1 MFYPGYPTL
10 DSEAFTH
17 LFTYLFLPQCLWRFW
32 RANLDGNGRKTERQK
47 AGSPFI
53 HEYTLGTSKSGI
65 DFLDR
70 MFLCSKSA
78 VSRKIFVINLTR
90 VVSFC
95 DGRVVSKGSLGDDDY
110 GGKLIRWWITDPYF
124 HQLLTSHRWVARWSP
139 LKPNQNSSKSGVNR
153 KLYARDTL

>member
-1 MFYPGYPTL
+1 M
-10 DSEAFTH
+10 
-17 LFTYLFLPQCLWRFW
+17 
-32 RANLDGNGRKTERQK
+32 
-47 AGSPFI
+47 
-53 HEYTLGTSKSGI
+53 GTSKSGI

-110 GGKLIRWWITDPYF
+110 GGKLIR
-124 HQLLTSHRWVARWSP
+124 
-139 LKPNQNSSKSGVNR
+139 
-153 KLYARDTL
+153 